1 MISLSVIIVTKN
13 RAQVLKHCFGS
24 LASQTVAPKELIIIN
39 NSSTDSTPQIVKN
52 FENNVSFP
60 VKVFVEKKS
69 LYPVIYNRG
78 LKEST
83 GDWTAFIDDD
93 CVADPSWVE
102 SILAG
107 IKDYPNAAAIVGN
120 SQTYFS
126 KNIFS
131 LATWMLDEVWKIDG
145 RVGKNIR
152 DFTTLD
158 NKNIAYRRSFIDEKE
173 LQYDE
178 KRVSFL
184 GAAED
189 ADFGLQIQAVK
200 GTANYLSKMIIFHK
214 DPQSWGHFWKK
225 TIISQKAFNT
235 LYQKWGSR
243 INFCIDSNSNNSHKI
258 WRNLRFLSI
267 SLIKKILIMLLMI
280 AAGFITNNFLKH
292 ESH

>member
-1 MISLSVIIVTKN
+1 M
-13 RAQVLKHCFGS
+13 LKHCLGS

-178 KRVSFL
+178 KRVSRGFR
-184 GAAED
+184 
-189 ADFGLQIQAVK
+189 
-200 GTANYLSKMIIFHK
+200 
-214 DPQSWGHFWKK
+214 
-225 TIISQKAFNT
+225 
-235 LYQKWGSR
+235 R
-243 INFCIDSNSNNSHKI
+243 IEV
-258 WRNLRFLSI
+258 
-267 SLIKKILIMLLMI
+267 
-280 AAGFITNNFLKH
+280 G
-292 ESH
+292 